1 MARLPWTKFQDF
13 YLRLGF
19 LKVLVAV
26 LNPQRRSALND
37 QIVRRLEAPL
47 FDPAIR
53 HVGVWERLR
62 PKMPWYPR
70 KTSAGKQL
78 EHPEV
83 AEALLV
89 DHMAESILYGIT
101 RDTAYKILDWG
112 RNVEFVGRG
121 NQITERALVLRHL
134 LSENSIERFLGG
146 DISAWD
152 PFSLKTEERLL
163 FLYHLTEIDR
173 VTVALIDD
181 LSRVT
186 PSSTLE
192 SADAGRLTCHALFRV
207 LNECRDH
214 VEPRDI
220 PAYRI
225 ARELACAIALE
236 LGLEEYSTECEQ
248 MARRRPPKPAKISTK
263 PRGLAARTSSTKTRR
278 TTKNSDHQT
287 IPRFEQLV
295 DLGFLR
301 KPSEGDGDA
310 EQRLLAGRRRWRY
323 IPTDACRKWAAVCET
338 VPEGES
344 FKWRHFARASVA
356 AFGLSP
362 AGTSSK
368 PRQLEVAEYL
378 WKAYERVKRP
388 MGYTPADSV
397 ALFGTV
403 TAATE
408 GTVIELGDFH
418 DLLLSIKRHSVLPH
432 HASFASG
439 NELDTMFIQLKPGFV
454 EQVQSSMDILETRVQ

>member
-37 QIVRRLEAPL
+37 QIVRRLEVPL

-53 HVGVWERLR
+53 HDGIWERLR
-62 PKMPWYPR
+62 PRMPWYPR

-78 EHPEV
+78 EYPEI
-83 AEALLV
+83 AEAMLV
-89 DHMAESILYGIT
+89 DHMADSILYGIT

-134 LSENSIERFLGG
+134 LPEDSIDRFLGG
-146 DISAWD
+146 DISAWN
-152 PFSLKTEERLL
+152 PFGLKSEERLF

-181 LSRVT
+181 LSQVA

-192 SADAGRLTCHALFRV
+192 SSDAGRLTCHALFRV

-214 VEPRDI
+214 VEPRYI
-220 PAYRI
+220 PAYRT

-236 LGLEEYSTECEQ
+236 LGLNEYSAECEHT
-248 MARRRPPKPAKISTK
+248 ARRRPPKPVKISTK
-263 PRGLAARTSSTKTRR
+263 PRGLATKTSSAKTRR

-295 DLGFLR
+295 DLGFLK
-301 KPSEGDGDA
+301 KPPDGEGDA
-310 EQRLLAGRRRWRY
+310 EQRQLAGRRRWRY
-323 IPTDACRKWAAVCET
+323 IPTDACRKWAAVCES
-338 VPEGES
+338 VPQGES
-344 FKWRHFARASVA
+344 FKWRHFARASVS
-356 AFGLSP
+356 AFGRSP
-362 AGTSSK
+362 AAESSK
-368 PRQLEVAEYL
+368 PRPLIVAEYL
-378 WKAYERVKRP
+378 WKAYERVRRP
-388 MGYTPADSV
+388 IGYTPADSV
-397 ALFGTV
+397 ALFGTL
-403 TAATE
+403 TAATA

-418 DLLLSIKRHSVLPH
+418 DLLLAIKKHSVLPQ

-439 NELDTMFIQLKPGFV
+439 NELDTMFIQLKPGFL
-454 EQVQSSMDILETRVQ
+454 EQVQSSLDVLETRQQ